1 MCLESLRTLLALPSM
16 DKDDMWRWQSPT
28 EEPGSTLVPND
39 GVRGHVAHRTWRGD
53 SPLTLFQ
60 YSASCPKRIYGE
72 KRIIV
77 LTLD

>member
-53 SPLTLFQ
+53 IVPEEN
-60 YSASCPKRIYGE
+60 AE
-72 KRIIV
+72 KRVMFV